1 MVTLDMSLLNS
12 KIFSSLMFWTIVS
25 LAFVSCKSDDDDGD
39 DQKTPGTNICQTVS
53 GAGTPYELEV
63 PYFFPQPLIPAD
75 NPFTEEG
82 VELGRHLFWEKK
94 LSNNFT
100 VSCGSCHLPGASFS
114 DNAAKSIGVYGDET
128 DRNSM
133 AIINM
138 AWNTS
143 FFWDGRETSLE
154 EQVLEPVIHPFEMDL
169 HWSEA
174 VERIGEDSTYQDM
187 FAAAYGTPCVDSI
200 RISYAMSQF
209 IRTMISARSNFDKA
223 LYYGQYTLT
232 QSENRGMELFLAE
245 GGDPNI
251 YPGGQSGGDCFHC
264 HGGALVQFTDHSFHN
279 NGLDSVIT
287 DDLGREGVSGIS
299 YDRGLFR
306 TPTLRNIALTAP
318 YMHDGRF
325 ATLHEVVEHYNS
337 GGHDSPTLDP
347 LIKFPDEGLGLSPQD
362 VDDLVNFMESLTDT
376 EFVENEK
383 FTDPH

>member
-1 MVTLDMSLLNS
+1 MTFLNS
-12 KIFSSLMFWTIVS
+12 KTLLSLILGTFIS
-25 LAFVSCKSDDDDGD
+25 LILLSCQSDDDVDGD
-39 DQKTPGTNICQTVS
+39 GQKSPNTNICQTVS

-63 PYFFPQPLIPAD
+63 PYFFPQPLIPAE

-94 LSNNFT
+94 LSNNYT

-114 DNAAKSIGVYGDET
+114 DNAVKSIGVYGDET

-133 AIINM
+133 AIVNM

-154 EQVLEPVIHPFEMDL
+154 EQVLQPVIHPFEMDL
-169 HWSEA
+169 RWSEA

-187 FAAAYGTPCVDSI
+187 FTAAFGTPCVDSI

-232 QSENRGMELFLAE
+232 ASENRGMELFLAE

-251 YPGGQSGGDCFHC
+251 YPGGQNGGDCFHC

-279 NGLDSVIT
+279 NGLDSVIV

-347 LIKFPDEGLGLSPQD
+347 LIKFPGEGLGLSPQD
-362 VDDLVNFMESLTDT
+362 VDDLVNFLESLTDV

-383 FTDPH
+383 FSDPH